1 MKPIKKLFISQ
12 PMNGITNESI
22 LETRRKAAEY
32 ISSIYPDNEI
42 VVIDSYY
49 PQENP
54 NYNAVSAVNLLGQ
67 ALSKM
72 ASADLIYFVP
82 GWKDSKGCQVENEV
96 ARRWLEKTGV
106 ELIEDGMEK
115 IDLELTQEQIDALEK
130 AANKAGMS
138 VHKYV
143 SMKLEES
150 MKDGTLERVAEEIKN
165 ESDNNTK

>member
-1 MKPIKKLFISQ
+1 
-12 PMNGITNESI
+12 MNGITNESI
-22 LETRRKAAEY
+22 LETRKKAAEY

-42 VVIDSYY
+42 VVIDSYN
-49 PQENP
+49 PQENT

-72 ASADLIYFVP
+72 AGADLIYFVP

-115 IDLELTQEQIDALEK
+115 LDLEMTQEQIDALEK
-130 AANKAGMS
+130 AANKEGMS
-138 VHKYV
+138 IHKFIEL
-143 SMKLEES
+143 KLKE
-150 MKDGTLERVAEEIKN
+150 TLNNETLMEDIIKN
-165 ESDNNTK
+165 AANIHTE